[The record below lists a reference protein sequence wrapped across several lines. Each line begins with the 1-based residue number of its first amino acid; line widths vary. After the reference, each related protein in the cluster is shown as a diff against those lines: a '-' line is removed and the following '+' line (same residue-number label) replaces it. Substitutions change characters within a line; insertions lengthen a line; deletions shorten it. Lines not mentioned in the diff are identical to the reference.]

1 LRKDR
6 RREAAPG
13 EAGRQSDGR
22 TDGRTDG
29 RSNLLDT
36 QRRAAPCRAAGRR
49 VEALRY
55 ITGDAQTDDRPGTTR
70 NPFPSNS
77 HA

>member
-1 LRKDR
+1 MHRGRYRLRKDR

-22 TDGRTDG
+22 TDAVIYSTH
-29 RSNLLDT
+29 S
-36 QRRAAPCRAAGRR
+36 AAPCRAAGRG

>member
-13 EAGRQSDGR
+13 EAGRQS
-22 TDGRTDG
+22 DGRTDG

-55 ITGDAQTDDRPGTTR
+55 ITGDAQTDDRPGTTP